1 MLSGLNR
8 HWTSCAIGLA
18 AALGFLAPACAQ
30 NTAGIA
36 NPDVKAGA
44 RSFEYRAA
52 YETRDDGRPG
62 AFAHRLHYQQSFD
75 ESWQGRVVLLQSE
88 RGGEALEFRSISLEV
103 MRQFVESETS
113 GGWESAFRVDGLIP
127 LADSQP
133 GRIRAAWLNSYEFDD
148 DWKLRAALYFGRE
161 IGDLARSGVSIE
173 TREEISRR
181 VAGDFRIGVQAF
193 NNFNTTA
200 QFGVFNE
207 QRHQLGPMLKGA
219 ITNRLS
225 YTASALFGVSRD
237 AADADFRLFITYSP

>member
-1 MLSGLNR
+1 MLSGLNTYR
-8 HWTSCAIGLA
+8 IFCAIAGFA
-18 AALGFLAPACAQ
+18 AICVSAPARAQ
-30 NTAGIA
+30 NIAGIA

-44 RSFEYRAA
+44 RSFEYRAG
-52 YETRDDGRPG
+52 YETEDDRRQS
-62 AFAHRLHYQQSFD
+62 AFAQRLHYQQSFD
-75 ESWQGRVVLLQSE
+75 ESWQGRIVLLQSE
-88 RGGEALEFRSISLEV
+88 RGGEALEFRSIALEV
-103 MRQFVESETS
+103 VRQFVESETS
-113 GGWESAFRVDGLIP
+113 GGWDSAFRVDGLIP
-127 LADSQP
+127 LSDGQP

-181 VAGDFRIGVQAF
+181 VAGDFRVGVQAF

-200 QFGVFNE
+200 RLGDFNE
-207 QRHQLGPMLKGA
+207 QRHQLGPMIKGS
-219 ITNRLS
+219 ITERLS